1 MKVKNRGKMMSDT
14 FFGLL
19 LLALLSIII
28 FSFSAIVKFIKKE
41 PSKDE
46 WKRVLFFIILS
57 VLFFILFGMTM

>member
-1 MKVKNRGKMMSDT
+1 MSDT

-19 LLALLSIII
+19 LLALLSIIV

-57 VLFFILFGMTM
+57 VLFLILFGMTM

>member
-1 MKVKNRGKMMSDT
+1 MSDT

-57 VLFFILFGMTM
+57 VLFLILFGMTM

>member
-1 MKVKNRGKMMSDT
+1 MSDT

-28 FSFSAIVKFIKKE
+28 FSFSAIVKLIKRE

-46 WKRVLFFIILS
+46 WKKVLFFIILS
-57 VLFFILFGMTM
+57 VVFFILFVITM

>member
-1 MKVKNRGKMMSDT
+1 MSDT

-28 FSFSAIVKFIKKE
+28 FSFSAIVKLIKRE

-46 WKRVLFFIILS
+46 WKKVLFFIILS
-57 VLFFILFGMTM
+57 VVFFILFGITM

>member
-1 MKVKNRGKMMSDT
+1 MSDT

-28 FSFSAIVKFIKKE
+28 FSFSAIVKFIKKK

-57 VLFFILFGMTM
+57 VLFFILFSMTM

>member
-1 MKVKNRGKMMSDT
+1 MSDT
-14 FFGLL
+14 FIGLL
-19 LLALLSIII
+19 LLALLSLMI

-57 VLFFILFGMTM
+57 VVFLILFGMTM

>member
-1 MKVKNRGKMMSDT
+1 MSDT

-57 VLFFILFGMTM
+57 VLFFILFGITM

>member
-1 MKVKNRGKMMSDT
+1 MSDT

-41 PSKDE
+41 TSKDE

>member
-1 MKVKNRGKMMSDT
+1 MSDT
-14 FFGLL
+14 FIGLL

-57 VLFFILFGMTM
+57 VLFLILFGMTM